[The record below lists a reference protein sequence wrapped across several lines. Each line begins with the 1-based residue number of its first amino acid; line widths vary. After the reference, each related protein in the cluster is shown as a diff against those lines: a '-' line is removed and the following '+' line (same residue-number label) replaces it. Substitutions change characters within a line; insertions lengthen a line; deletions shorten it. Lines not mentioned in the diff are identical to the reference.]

1 MNKLYE
7 LTNDITK
14 LMDLDMSPED
24 IADTLESLQMEFND
38 KAVNICKLDRMLDGN
53 IESVNAE
60 IARLT
65 NIKKAITSRKDSIKG
80 YLLRNMMATGVSKIE
95 CPLFKISLREPVK
108 VADVFDL
115 DLVPDDYVTTEV
127 VVKADK
133 REMLKQLKAG
143 VDIPGAKISEGKAGL
158 IIK

>member
-7 LTNDITK
+7 LTNDINK
-14 LMDLDMSPED
+14 LMDLDMSAED

-53 IESVNAE
+53 IESVDAE
-60 IARLT
+60 IVRLT
-65 NIKKAITSRKDSIKG
+65 NIKRTITSRKDSLKE
-80 YLLRNMMATGVSKIE
+80 YLLRNMLASGINKIE
-95 CPLFKISLREPVK
+95 CPLFKISLRKSVQ

-115 DLVPDDYVTTEV
+115 DLVPDAYVSTEV
-127 VVKADK
+127 VIKADK
-133 REMLKQLKAG
+133 REILKQLKSG
-143 VDIPGAKISEGKAGL
+143 VDIPGAKLSDGKTGL